1 MKTSEAIRYLASM
14 MEDLDPKNEVLK
26 LSILAMLD
34 KTTAA
39 AEQKKEPAP
48 EKKTKKRKSSFDLG
62 KAKACLYAGWSIAK
76 IADEMGCTDQT
87 VRNNFQKAGISY

>member
-39 AEQKKEPAP
+39 AEQKKEPVP
-48 EKKTKKRKSSFDLG
+48 EKKTKKRKNAFDLG

-76 IADEMGCTDQT
+76 IADEMGVSEQT
-87 VRNNFQKAGISY
+87 VRNNLAKAS

>member
-14 MEDLDPKNEVLK
+14 MEDLEPKNEVLK

-39 AEQKKEPAP
+39 AEQKKEPVP

-62 KAKACLYAGWSIAK
+62 KAKACLDAKWSIAK
-76 IADEMGCTDQT
+76 IADELRCTEQT
-87 VRNNFQKAGISY
+87 VRNNFRKAGISY